1 MKTFKNVMNYYLS
14 HINEIN
20 KIIQSGFDCLDRRI
34 DGFMAGELIVIA
46 SRPTIGKS
54 AFALN
59 IAYNIASQDKKVLFF
74 SLDAN
79 NYYLLERLYSMLTE
93 IPIDKI
99 RNRQLSDDDLKKI
112 ESLKK
117 VNALDNILPIDKAR
131 YLFKVVELI
140 EDTNPD
146 IVIIDY
152 LQLLQ
157 TGDEYQLRYQ
167 ELSDITAELKFLAK
181 NLDIPIILLS
191 QLSRDVE
198 KKSDKKPSLSDLQ
211 GSTDIEA
218 IADKVILLH
227 KNDKNNTI
235 EATVA
240 KNRNGDTGS
249 AEFVFN
255 KETLKFECDF
265 DIRI

>member
-1 MKTFKNVMNYYLS
+1 MD
-14 HINEIN
+14 EIGG
-20 KIIQSGFDCLDRRI
+20 IQSGFDCLDRKTG
-34 DGFMAGELIVIA
+34 GFEGGELIVIA

-74 SLDAN
+74 NLDTNN
-79 NYYLLERLYSMLTE
+79 NYLFIRLYSMLTG
-93 IPIDKI
+93 IPIGKI

-112 ESLKK
+112 ESLEK
-117 VNALDNILPIDKAR
+117 VNVLNNILPIDKAR
-131 YLFKVVELI
+131 YLFKIVELI

-146 IVIIDY
+146 VVIIDY

-157 TGDEYQLRYQ
+157 TGDEYQLRHQ
-167 ELSDITAELKFLAK
+167 ELSDITTELKFLAK
-181 NLDIPIILLS
+181 GLDIPIILLS
-191 QLSRDVE
+191 QLSRDAE
-198 KKSDKKPSLSDLQ
+198 KRSDKKPSLADLQ

-235 EATVA
+235 EAIVA
-240 KNRNGDTGS
+240 KNRNGDTGL

-255 KETLKFECDF
+255 RETLTFKCDF
-265 DIRI
+265 NIRI